1 MSQDDEYKKYFEDD
15 RSDEDR
21 LFVEVPTKSESP
33 YPEKIPSPYDPM
45 GWIHLEGK
53 MARGFVGGNMPW
65 WVLISGWFLFS
76 CYGAVV
82 MAIVLPAPSFG
93 ALPILI
99 ILAIFLAILW
109 RGTSAKLAMK
119 RRNSR
124 RR

>member
-1 MSQDDEYKKYFEDD
+1 MSVDDKYKPFFEDN
-15 RSDEDR
+15 RSEEDR

-33 YPEKIPSPYDPM
+33 YQEKIPSPYDPM
-45 GWIHLEGK
+45 GWIHLEGR
-53 MARGFVGGNMPW
+53 MARGFAGGNIPW

-82 MAIVLPAPSFG
+82 MAIVLPSPSFG

-109 RGTSAKLAMK
+109 RGTRAKLSKQK
-119 RRNSR
+119 RDR

>member
-33 YPEKIPSPYDPM
+33 YQEKIPSPYDPM
-45 GWIHLEGK
+45 GWIHLEGR
-53 MARGFVGGNMPW
+53 MARGFAGGNMPW

-82 MAIVLPAPSFG
+82 MSIVLPSPSFG

-109 RGTSAKLAMK
+109 RGTSAKLAIK
-119 RRNSR
+119 RRNGR